1 MQMDLYPK
9 NKLPLAEVK
18 KFILIFYTVALTG
31 FLIPFT
37 RDVFIRITPLAIGL
51 STYLL
56 AVYHTRYSKRD
67 IFAFLLVFLLG
78 FLIEVIGVN
87 TGHIFGS
94 YHYGSA
100 LGPKILHTPL
110 LIGINWLF
118 LTYTSAGIAKFLKI
132 KKGGILFVAPLIM
145 LLYDV
150 ILEQVAPEMEM
161 WFWQNGTVPI
171 KNYVA
176 WYVTGWCFVLLFRIL
191 NIETKNPLSAIL
203 LMCQLVFFLILS
215 FFIT

>member
-1 MQMDLYPK
+1 MELYPK
-9 NKLPLAEVK
+9 NKLPPAEVK

-37 RDVFIRITPLAIGL
+37 RDVFISITPLAIIL

-56 AVYHTRYSKRD
+56 AVYHTTYSKRD
-67 IFAFLLVFLLG
+67 ILAFLFVFLLG

-94 YHYGSA
+94 YHYGRA
-100 LGPKILHTPL
+100 LGPKIFHTPP

-118 LTYTSAGIAKFLKI
+118 LTYTSVGIAKSLKI
-132 KKGGILFVAPLIM
+132 KKGLILFVAPLIM

-150 ILEQVAPEMEM
+150 ILEQVAPEIEM
-161 WFWQNGTVPI
+161 WFWQNDTVPI
-171 KNYVA
+171 KNYLA
-176 WYVTGWCFVLLFRIL
+176 WYVTGWCFVSLFRIL
-191 NIETKNPLSAIL
+191 KIETKNPLAVIL
-203 LMCQLVFFLILS
+203 LTCQFVFFLILT